1 MKAYELLS
9 DESKWCQ
16 NHFAVDAHGLVTFV
30 TSPQAVAWGLDGAL
44 LRCYVE
50 AFTRDQSPADTR
62 YSSVYCQVAD
72 ALQAGEP
79 GTWGGRTPAIHPSIV
94 VSVWNDDPARTY
106 ADVVGLLKRLDI

>member
-1 MKAYELLS
+1 MKAYELLG

-16 NHFAVDAHGLVTFV
+16 KSFAVDVHGLGICAGD
-30 TSPQAVAWGLDGAL
+30 PQAVAWCLDGAL
-44 LRCYVE
+44 LRCYYVE
-50 AFTRDQSPADTR
+50 AHTRDQSPADTR

-79 GTWGGRTPAIHPSIV
+79 GIWGG
-94 VSVWNDDPARTY
+94 VSVWNDDPTRTY